1 MKGIFIKL
9 PQPVQKY
16 LLLRFGIAALSVL
29 LCICLMLGT
38 NSFVLSVPSITL
50 FLICIVE
57 SINIL
62 YVFQKEKYICLQG
75 VCTKTETTCFHDK
88 IKAVYIETKQGTV
101 KLRVKNQKRK
111 IVSGDYISAYI
122 SMNIP
127 VYEREGV
134 YIINS
139 YYVMDIQKN

>member
-1 MKGIFIKL
+1 M
-9 PQPVQKY
+9 
-16 LLLRFGIAALSVL
+16 
-29 LCICLMLGT
+29 
-38 NSFVLSVPSITL
+38 
-50 FLICIVE
+50 
-57 SINIL
+57 
-62 YVFQKEKYICLQG
+62 
-75 VCTKTETTCFHDK
+75 
-88 IKAVYIETKQGTV
+88 

>member
-38 NSFVLSVPSITL
+38 NSFVLSVPCITL

-57 SINIL
+57 SI
-62 YVFQKEKYICLQG
+62 CLA
-75 VCTKTETTCFHDK
+75 DP
-88 IKAVYIETKQGTV
+88 
-101 KLRVKNQKRK
+101 RK
-111 IVSGDYISAYI
+111 
-122 SMNIP
+122 MP
-127 VYEREGV
+127 VREL
-134 YIINS
+134 
-139 YYVMDIQKN
+139 